1 LKVQNGTD
9 KGAVYQMAS
18 ERLQMGR
25 AEDNDI
31 VIKDNKCSRHH
42 ASLEMREQGLI
53 LKNISTNNRV
63 FVDGVE
69 ITETLLMPNST
80 IRLGDTEIQLF
91 VSGLESIVE
100 MPNAQMPDMSMNMA
114 PPTPALEK
122 KNPLFYVYIILGI
135 GGLYL
140 LLSDSGTSVEE
151 APLNDDASMQTEIL
165 EAQKITEQLQN
176 LKYTSGKDSKQYL
189 DAQEEYLKGFR
200 DYREGNYTRSIT
212 SFQAALALYPK
223 HELARK
229 YEVLSRRKLD
239 EAIQRSMQDA
249 NRYMEQGRYT
259 EAQSAYRTVM
269 ILIKSPDNLTYRE
282 AKAKHDQAQAII
294 EGGF

>member
-1 LKVQNGTD
+1 
-9 KGAVYQMAS
+9 MAS
-18 ERLQMGR
+18 QRLQLGR

-31 VIKDNKCSRHH
+31 VIKDNKCSRYH
-42 ASLEMREQGLI
+42 AVLEMKEQGLSI
-53 LKNISTNNRV
+53 KNVSTNNKV
-63 FVDGVE
+63 FVDGIE
-69 ITETLLMPNST
+69 TTEAILLPNAM

-91 VSGLESIVE
+91 VSGLESLSPMPE
-100 MPNAQMPDMSMNMA
+100 MPNEMA
-114 PPTPALEK
+114 APIAAAPQK
-122 KNPLFYVYIILGI
+122 RNPLFYVYIALAL

-140 LLSDSGTSVEE
+140 FLSDSGTKSEE
-151 APLNDDASMQTEIL
+151 AALSDDEKRQTEII

-200 DYREGNYTRSIT
+200 DYREGNFSRAIT

-239 EAIQRSMQDA
+239 EMIQTSMQDG
-249 NRYMEQGRYT
+249 NRYMEQGRYS
-259 EAQSAYRTVM
+259 EAQSSFRTVM
-269 ILIKSPDNLTYRE
+269 ILIRSPDNLTYKE
-282 AKAKHDQAQAII
+282 AKAKFDQAQAII

>member
-1 LKVQNGTD
+1 
-9 KGAVYQMAS
+9 MAS

-31 VIKDNKCSRHH
+31 VLKDNKCSRHH
-42 ASLEMREQGLI
+42 ALLEIREQGLI

-69 ITETLLMPNST
+69 ISEILLMPNST
-80 IRLGDTEIQLF
+80 IRLGDTELQLF
-91 VSGLESIVE
+91 VSGLESLPE
-100 MPNAQMPDMSMNMA
+100 MPQSQISEMQMGIA
-114 PPTPALEK
+114 APTPAAEK
-122 KNPLFYVYIILGI
+122 KRNPLFYVYIILGL

-140 LLSDSGTSVEE
+140 LLSDSGSSPEE
-151 APLNDDASMQTEIL
+151 TLLNDDAQIQTEIL

-189 DAQEEYLKGFR
+189 DSQEEYLKGFR
-200 DYREGNYTRSIT
+200 DYREGNYSRSIT

-229 YEVLSRRKLD
+229 YEVLSKRKLD
-239 EAIQRSMQDA
+239 EMIQTSMQDA
-249 NRYMEQGRYT
+249 NSYMEQGRYT
-259 EAQSAYRTVM
+259 EAQSSYRTAM

-282 AKAKHDQAQAII
+282 AKAKYDQAQAII